1 MLINWGQEF
10 NSSNPLNEGRL
21 SGVLKYINTL
31 GPERDDDLVLVIDG
45 YDTWMQLRPGVLIER
60 YFDINERAN
69 CRIQSRLG
77 QDAVLKERIQQ
88 RIVFS
93 AQKQCSL
100 DADDPGC
107 YAAPESTL
115 PRDVYGPQTDK
126 YVLDEE
132 NPDIKFR
139 PRYLNSGVG
148 MGDVAAMRKLFGHAL
163 EKTKATANHESNQNI
178 FAQIFGEQEFQREVI
193 RRKYMNKNGDNRFQD
208 SDPAALLIELTDGSH
223 FEFGIGLDYESLLGH
238 STMFAEYESEWIR
251 HNDST
256 FITEVSRIQGISPPR
271 ISRVPEDITRS
282 LRPFWSANG
291 AKDGL
296 PQDLDWGNVPLHTN
310 LWTGNVPAI
319 IHHNAH
325 IQNMASLKETHWT
338 RTWFQSHARI
348 LMDLHTTEP
357 YKPVAILKDAIQEVA
372 YWSPFMT
379 KWETRTSDPDQ
390 EWIWW
395 EQSCRGFE
403 EEIFRDGKG
412 NWSSPRTDY

>member
-1 MLINWGQEF
+1 MLINWAKEF
-10 NSSNPLNEGRL
+10 NSSNPPNEGKL
-21 SGVLKYINTL
+21 SGVLEYINTL
-31 GPERDDDLVLVIDG
+31 GPDRDDDLVLVIDG

-60 YFDINERAN
+60 YFDINERAD
-69 CRIQSRLG
+69 CRIQARLG
-77 QDAVLKERIQQ
+77 QDAVLQEKIQQ

-107 YAAPESTL
+107 YAVPESTL

-132 NPDIKFR
+132 NPDVKFR

-148 MGDVAAMRKLFGHAL
+148 MGDVAAMRKLFRHAL
-163 EKTKATANHESNQNI
+163 
-178 FAQIFGEQEFQREVI
+178 
-193 RRKYMNKNGDNRFQD
+193 
-208 SDPAALLIELTDGSH
+208 DPAALLIELTDGSP

-238 STMFAEYESEWIR
+238 PTMFAEYESEWIR

-256 FITEVSRIQGISPPR
+256 FITDVSRIQGISPPR

-325 IQNMASLKETHWT
+325 VQNMASLKERHWT
-338 RTWFQSHARI
+338 RTWFQSHART

-379 KWETRTSDPDQ
+379 KWETRTSDPNQ

-395 EQSCRGFE
+395 EQSCRGYE